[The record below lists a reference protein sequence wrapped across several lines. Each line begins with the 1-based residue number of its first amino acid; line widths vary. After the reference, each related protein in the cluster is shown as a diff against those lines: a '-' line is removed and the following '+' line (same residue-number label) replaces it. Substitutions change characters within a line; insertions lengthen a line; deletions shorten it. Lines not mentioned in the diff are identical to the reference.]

1 VRRPH
6 LTASALAAFL
16 ACGACDGEPRV
27 HTAATVAGDWAMT
40 EREGK
45 PLPHTMRYPLLDRN
59 CTSVLIRNV
68 LTLRA
73 DGTYAQVSEA
83 RAWCDGDARPDTSSV
98 VSGDGRWELRG
109 PRGDTINLVDDE
121 TASWSGRRASSRGT
135 RCAWSAASSR
145 LREPSATATSAS
157 HRPLAE
163 RLSHPRVPGW
173 RATCAAADPPGR
185 PSSSPTDPATMHAP
199 TPDELVRELLPLVR
213 AFCAGEPYGVA
224 LGGSHAKR
232 QAPETQRV
240 EQFSQRLCE
249 PA

>member
-1 VRRPH
+1 MRRPH

-121 TASWSGRRASSRGT
+121 TGELERQKGVFSGNEM
-135 RCAWSAASSR
+135 R
-145 LREPSATATSAS
+145 L
-157 HRPLAE
+157 E
-163 RLSHPRVPGW
+163 RSVFSPPRTV
-173 RATCAAADPPGR
+173 RYR
-185 PSSSPTDPATMHAP
+185 YVRVAP
-199 TPDELVRELLPLVR
+199 T
-213 AFCAGEPYGVA
+213 AG
-224 LGGSHAKR
+224 
-232 QAPETQRV
+232 
-240 EQFSQRLCE
+240 
-249 PA
+249 